1 MNPIELWVQFTHLEK
16 LYGYL
21 PGMAA
26 AQPAIFGLD
35 PETYTKIIEG
45 FAAAARG
52 VAEDLLADDDFA
64 AAVDALP
71 FREGQTVYVA
81 GDSLTDDSQ
90 SWAEIL
96 RVLLELRKPGVT
108 LINGGLSQHTTTMV
122 LRRWPATLTATR
134 PDWVFCLLG
143 GNDVTRVGQD
153 AVKPQVSLTETM
165 INLRELRRIAELK
178 SVTDWVWLTPVPVV
192 PERVAANP
200 GFRFGESTWV
210 NADIVALA
218 EAMRDLPGPLVD
230 LIKIFGVPA
239 DPDLQGPDG
248 VHVSLAGHQAI
259 VRALVRRLT
268 VE

>member
-1 MNPIELWVQFTHLEK
+1 MNPIEQWVQFTHLDK

-21 PGMAA
+21 PGMAE

-35 PETYTKIIEG
+35 PESYTKIIEG

-52 VAEDLLADDDFA
+52 AAEELLADAEFA
-64 AAVDALP
+64 TAVDALP
-71 FREGQTVYVA
+71 FRDGQTVYVA

-108 LINGGLSQHTTTMV
+108 LINGGLSAHTTAMV
-122 LRRWPATLTATR
+122 LRRWPGTLTATR
-134 PDWVFCLLG
+134 PDWILCLLG
-143 GNDVTRVGQD
+143 GNDVVRIGAD
-153 AVKPQVSLTETM
+153 PVKTQVSLAETM
-165 INLRELRRIAELK
+165 INLRELRRIADAK
-178 SVTDWVWLTPVPVV
+178 SAAEWVWLTPAPVA
-192 PERVAANP
+192 PDRVAANP
-200 GFRFGESTWV
+200 NFRFGEVTWD

-230 LIKIFGVPA
+230 LTKVIGTPA

-259 VRALVRRLT
+259 VRALVTTLQ
-268 VE
+268 

>member
-1 MNPIELWVQFTHLEK
+1 MKTIEQWVQFTHLEK

-35 PETYTKIIEG
+35 PESYTKIIEG

-52 VAEDLLADDDFA
+52 AAEELLADDEFA

-71 FREGQTVYVA
+71 FRAGQTVYAV

-96 RVLLELRKPGVT
+96 RFLLELRKPDVT
-108 LINGGLSQHTTTMV
+108 VINGGLSAHTTAMV
-122 LRRWPATLTATR
+122 QRRWPATLTAAK
-134 PDWVFCLLG
+134 PDWVLCLLG
-143 GNDVTRVGQD
+143 GNDVTRVGPD
-153 AVKPQVSLTETM
+153 AAKTQVSLAESM
-165 INLRELRRIAELK
+165 INLAELRRIAELK
-178 SVTDWVWLTPVPVV
+178 GVAEWVWLTPVPVV
-192 PERVAANP
+192 PDRVATNP
-200 GFRFGESTWV
+200 GFRFGESTWD
-210 NADIVALA
+210 NADLVAFA
-218 EAMRDLPGPLVD
+218 EAMHDLPGPLVD
-230 LIKIFGVPA
+230 LTEVFGVPG

-259 VRALVRRLT
+259 VRALITTLQ
-268 VE
+268 